1 MEKSDTRERRER
13 KKKQDTE
20 IFEMGDVVTKACS
33 NETKNNCVYKKSSVT
48 SVQNVKSCGSYIYT
62 YIYEREHFIA
72 AGLLLWLYRHT
83 HTDRVR

>member
-33 NETKNNCVYKKSSVT
+33 NETKNNCGYKKSSVT
-48 SVQNVKSCGSYIYT
+48 SVQNVKSCGSYIYMNVNT
-62 YIYEREHFIA
+62 
-72 AGLLLWLYRHT
+72 LLQQVYCCGCKDT
-83 HTDRVR
+83 HRQTE